1 MKVWPP
7 DPQRAEQFNGSV
19 AEDVHHFPSEAAED
33 PCLYEASTLGRMNH
47 IKKYNYFTDQWS
59 S

>member
-7 DPQRAEQFNGSV
+7 HPQRAEQFNGSV
-19 AEDVHHFPSEAAED
+19 VVDVQHFPSVAPED
-33 PCLYEASTLGRMNH
+33 PYLYETFTLGKMNL
-47 IKKYNYFTDQWS
+47 IKKYNYFTGQWS